1 MVESPTYYH
10 ALDPVLKSLKRFDM
24 ENFPLQDKVIYT
36 LPSPTQELPK
46 YLSED
51 RTLDPSV
58 ISTLATYRRYRPRY
72 PGISHPDKGMEVRE
86 FLESFK
92 SNSMKTPLEESQ
104 CAALAHALE
113 NKLAIIQG
121 KEQWMSWH
129 KIAVWVNISG

>member
-24 ENFPLQDKVIYT
+24 ENFPLQDEVIYT

-58 ISTLATYRRYRPRY
+58 ISTLATCPRY
-72 PGISHPDKGMEVRE
+72 PGISYPDKGMEVRE

-121 KEQWMSWH
+121 K
-129 KIAVWVNISG
+129 K